1 MNRQQNNQNS
11 DDRKAHWEKIYSTK
25 SPNDVSWFQP
35 EPTRSLALITNT
47 GLTKNQP
54 IIDVGGGASRLV
66 DHLLQAGYQQ
76 ITVLDIAQAALDVSQ
91 QRLGDNAE
99 QIEWLTA
106 DATAF
111 KLGHPVQL
119 WHDRAV
125 FHFLTQARDRDAYI
139 RNLKNTLAPEGT
151 LILAAF
157 SPEGPKQ
164 CSNLDI
170 VQYDAQRIT
179 IELGPLF
186 KLKHIEQE
194 AHTTPSG
201 AVQQF
206 NYFVFSYHPG

>member
-1 MNRQQNNQNS
+1 MKEQQKSN
-11 DDRKAHWEKIYSTK
+11 DRKAHWEQIYSNK
-25 SPNDVSWFQP
+25 SSEDVSWFQP
-35 EPTRSLALITNT
+35 KPGRSLALINDA
-47 GLTKNQP
+47 GITKDQA

-66 DHLLQAGYQQ
+66 DYLLQAGYQQ
-76 ITVLDIAQAALDVSQ
+76 VTVLDIAQAALAISQ
-91 QRLGDNAE
+91 QRLGHSAK
-99 QIEWLTA
+99 QVEWLTA

-111 KLGHPVQL
+111 KLDHPVQL

-139 RNLKNTLAPEGT
+139 RNLKNTLTPEGT

-186 KLKHIEQE
+186 KLKHMEQE

-201 AVQQF
+201 AVQSF
-206 NYFVFSYHPG
+206 NYFVFGYHP

>member
-1 MNRQQNNQNS
+1 MSEQKES
-11 DDRKAHWEKIYSTK
+11 ADRKAHWEKVYSTK
-25 SPNDVSWFQP
+25 ASDDVSWFQP
-35 EPTRSLALITNT
+35 EPTRSMALINSA
-47 GLTKNQP
+47 GINKDQA

-76 ITVLDIAQAALDVSQ
+76 ITVLDIAQAALVVTQ
-91 QRLGDNAE
+91 QRLGDSATAV
-99 QIEWLTA
+99 EWLTA

-111 KLGHPVQL
+111 KLNHPVQL

-139 RNLKNTLAPEGT
+139 CNLKKTLSPEGT

-157 SPEGPKQ
+157 SPEGPKK
-164 CSNLDI
+164 CSDLDI
-170 VQYDAQRIT
+170 VQYDAKRIT

-186 KLKHIEQE
+186 KLKHVEQE

-206 NYFVFSYHPG
+206 NYFVFSYHP

>member
-1 MNRQQNNQNS
+1 MSEQKES
-11 DDRKAHWEKIYSTK
+11 ADRKAHWEKVYSTK
-25 SPNDVSWFQP
+25 ASDDVSWFQP
-35 EPTRSLALITNT
+35 EPTRSMALINSA
-47 GLTKNQP
+47 GINKDQA

-76 ITVLDIAQAALDVSQ
+76 ITVLDIAQAALVVTQ
-91 QRLGDNAE
+91 QRLGDSATAV
-99 QIEWLTA
+99 EWLTA

-111 KLGHPVQL
+111 KLNHPVQL

-139 RNLKNTLAPEGT
+139 CNLKKTLSPEGT

-157 SPEGPKQ
+157 SLEGPKK
-164 CSNLDI
+164 CSDLDI
-170 VQYDAQRIT
+170 VQYDAKRIT

-186 KLKHIEQE
+186 KLKHVEQE

-206 NYFVFSYHPG
+206 NYFVFSYHP